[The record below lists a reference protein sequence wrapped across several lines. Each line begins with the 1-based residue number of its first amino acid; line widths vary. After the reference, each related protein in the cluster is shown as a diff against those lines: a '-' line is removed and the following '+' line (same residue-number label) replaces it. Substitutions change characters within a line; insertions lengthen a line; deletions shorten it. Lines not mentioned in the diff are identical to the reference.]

1 VLGSLKPLRQ
11 NALPN
16 GLRLGKTVWQT
27 AHAKWYFS
35 AKGGIARLFFGN
47 SVIVKNITKKIKK
60 INEDVFFTTN
70 PSFDYILYSNK
81 NLNFKNPSY

>member
-1 VLGSLKPLRQ
+1 VLGSLKPFRQ
-11 NALPN
+11 NALPK

-47 SVIVKNITKKIKK
+47 KATDKNNTEKIKK
-60 INEDVFFTTN
+60 
-70 PSFDYILYSNK
+70 
-81 NLNFKNPSY
+81 